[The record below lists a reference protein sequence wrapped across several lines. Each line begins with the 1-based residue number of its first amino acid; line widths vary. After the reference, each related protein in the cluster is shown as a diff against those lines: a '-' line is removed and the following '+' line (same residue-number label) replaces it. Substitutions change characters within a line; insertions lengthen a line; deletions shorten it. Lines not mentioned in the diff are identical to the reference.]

1 MALHTLDIKTI
12 TPRYDEIE
20 DRIRLSLN
28 HQNIQNPVDFMLT
41 RRFILKL
48 LPSYEEYIYK
58 VYDKKIQT
66 EDTHKTTKYNT
77 LRITNHTEL
86 KPYQED
92 PELLQGIQFS
102 FIQKSELTLLKLS
115 TKHTEATATLNY
127 ESLTNIFAL
136 IKSAI
141 PHFDWGISQNI

>member
-1 MALHTLDIKTI
+1 MSLHTLDIKTI

-28 HQNIQNPVDFMLT
+28 HKDIQNSVDFMLT

-58 VYDKKIQT
+58 VYDEQIQT
-66 EDTHKTTKYNT
+66 ENIYTTTKYNT

-86 KPYQED
+86 KPYQD
-92 PELLQGIQFS
+92 NPELLLGIQFS
-102 FIQKSELTLLKLS
+102 FIQKDKLTVLKLS

-127 ESLTNIFAL
+127 ESLINIFAL